1 MSEIAGAEEF
11 QEFIA
16 KNFDEFQRFLSE
28 PDRTDPTKLYELV
41 MRDGV
46 RVITIDVATAAM
58 NVVSGEGVT
67 SVPFVMVSYV
77 GFGTHDHQPHK
88 ARLIMSINE
97 FNKLI
102 ATGQVG
108 ADGKELGQ

>member
-1 MSEIAGAEEF
+1 MSEIAGEEEF
-11 QEFIA
+11 QEFISR
-16 KNFDEFQRFLSE
+16 NFDEFQRFLSE

-58 NVVSGEGVT
+58 NVVSGVGVT

-77 GFGTHDHQPHK
+77 GFRTQDHQPHK
-88 ARLIMSINE
+88 ARLIMSIDE

-102 ATGQVG
+102 ATGLVG